1 MSLIY
6 PSIDLTSYM
15 KIVEKSL
22 EIVNALLVQLPKNP
36 ETLKSKG
43 KLLIKKVSFIP
54 EDQKTVLE
62 VQAKM
67 IFENALRKNPQD
79 SSAWLGFTEVMS
91 LQFTLLHDPSAP

>member
-1 MSLIY
+1 
-6 PSIDLTSYM
+6 M

-22 EIVNALLVQLPKNP
+22 EIVNAFLVQLPEDP

-43 KLLIKKVSFIP
+43 KLLIKIVSFIP

-67 IFENALRKNPQD
+67 ILDHTKMIFENALRKNPQD
-79 SSAWLGFTEVMS
+79 PSAWVGFTEVMS